1 MLEQVTMI
9 LVMSITCK
17 SYYTLILFIVHRCL
31 KLIHYP
37 FYRIELGSASPDNL
51 GWLGKK
57 NGANAI
63 FIAEDTSSH
72 QNDFGWMVD
81 LNTGER
87 TRFLT
92 SVYGAEVTGVSKVV
106 YKALYPV
113 AICQLI
119 DRIFFHRLA
128 SMSMKDAV
136 S

>member
-1 MLEQVTMI
+1 M
-9 LVMSITCK
+9 
-17 SYYTLILFIVHRCL
+17 

-37 FYRIELGSASPDNL
+37 FYCIELGSASPDNL

-57 NGANAI
+57 NGANSI

-92 SVYGAEVTGVSKVV
+92 SVYGAEVTGVSRVV
-106 YKALYPV
+106 YKVLCPV
-113 AICQLI
+113 AMYLS
-119 DRIFFHRLA
+119 A
-128 SMSMKDAV
+128 N
-136 S
+136 